1 MGSCKDYFRVALTM
15 RATFA
20 PPERKPRPSH
30 KRGSPHQHRSHF
42 MRENQGFRAISTLQ
56 TSAPRN
62 VKAAIPMQNAILDHQ
77 TIWHSA
83 WVLQRSP
90 PRSAD
95 HGGHFCAIRA
105 QTEREPH
112 PSHKRGS
119 PHQRR
124 EPLYARKHRVSC
136 DFYPPSM
143 PSTKRPSISHISTLS
158 LHISALLYSLH
169 ISTLSTSLLSPYLCS
184 LHISTLSTSL
194 LFPHPYPLDI
204 SNLFTPLTRHL
215 STLFTP
221 QISSHPYSLHSSN
234 LFTSVL
240 ASLL

>member
-1 MGSCKDYFRVALTM
+1 MRHPSANGA
-15 RATFA
+15 RATPVAQTRF
-20 PPERKPRPSH
+20 PPSTPGATLCEKT
-30 KRGSPHQHRSHF
+30 
-42 MRENQGFRAISTLQ
+42 QGFVRFLPSKHALDE
-56 TSAPRN
+56 TS
-62 VKAAIPMQNAILDHQ
+62 KHL
-77 TIWHSA
+77 
-83 WVLQRSP
+83 
-90 PRSAD
+90 
-95 HGGHFCAIRA
+95 
-105 QTEREPH
+105 
-112 PSHKRGS
+112 SH
-119 PHQRR
+119 
-124 EPLYARKHRVSC
+124 LYS
-136 DFYPPSM
+136 
-143 PSTKRPSISHISTLS
+143 LS

>member
-20 PPERKPRPSH
+20 PPERKPHPSH

-42 MRENQGFRAISTLQ
+42 MRKNKAFRAISTLQ

-105 QTEREPH
+105 QTDRATPVAQTRFP
-112 PSHKRGS
+112 PSFVRFLPSKHALDETSKHLSHLYSLS
-119 PHQRR
+119 PH
-124 EPLYARKHRVSC
+124 LC
-136 DFYPPSM
+136 
-143 PSTKRPSISHISTLS
+143 STLLS
-158 LHISALLYSLH
+158 PHLYSLH
-169 ISTLSTSLLSPYLCS
+169 IPTLSISLLSPHLYSLHIPTLSTSLLP
-184 LHISTLSTSL
+184 
-194 LFPHPYPLDI
+194 
-204 SNLFTPLTRHL
+204 
-215 STLFTP
+215 
-221 QISSHPYSLHSSN
+221 
-234 LFTSVL
+234 
-240 ASLL
+240 